1 MNATVVGA
9 GMWGTAFARLLADRG
24 HDVTLACHD
33 AEQAHAIAETG
44 RNPRAL
50 ADVDLAGIVA
60 VPAGPDACADADVAV
75 IAVPSRA
82 FAEAV
87 ATLPDGLSA
96 LSLTKGLDPATGSR

>member
-33 AEQAHAIAETG
+33 AEQARAIAETG

-50 ADVDLAGIVA
+50 ADVDLAGIDA
-60 VPAGPDACADADVAV
+60 VPAGFDACAGSRQASVTSCPRSARSREN
-75 IAVPSRA
+75 AVPHDPPPTTT
-82 FAEAV
+82 
-87 ATLPDGLSA
+87 TLTSA
-96 LSLTKGLDPATGSR
+96 